1 MAEVVDKV
9 ATSPVSVEEKKE
21 KKSKKEKKEAEPEP
35 EFYIPPED
43 RKAALEE
50 MAGLFDPSIKKK
62 SKKRSATNGN
72 GTGVENGGIL
82 IFIIVVIF

>member
-62 SKKRSATNGN
+62 SKKRSATKGD
-72 GTGVENGGIL
+72 GAGVENGGIL
-82 IFIIVVIF
+82 IFIIVVIY

>member
-1 MAEVVDKV
+1 MAETVDKV
-9 ATSPVSVEEKKE
+9 ATSPVSIEKKE

-72 GTGVENGGIL
+72 GTSVENGGIL
-82 IFIIVVIF
+82 IFIIVVIY

>member
-1 MAEVVDKV
+1 MAETVDTV
-9 ATSPVSVEEKKE
+9 ATSSVSIEEKKE

-72 GTGVENGGIL
+72 GTSVENGGIL
-82 IFIIVVIF
+82 ILLTILI